1 MTNAYNI
8 LVVDDD
14 AVMRLMASQALIGS
28 GFNVAEAT
36 GGKQALQ
43 LVKQKKPDL
52 ILLDVTMPEFDG
64 FSVCRELRK
73 SDESRNIPVIMLTAL
88 DDVKSIGTAYEAGAT
103 DFIIKPINWHILV
116 QRVNYVLRASEAFSA
131 LRTSQSRLEHAQRIA
146 HLGHWE
152 WDIERDLIQGSDEA
166 YRIFGIEPGTALNSP
181 TVTKAIPIEDIA
193 RIKYGMR
200 ELIKHGVPFA
210 LEHRVQHSN
219 GEFRVV
225 QQQAEVFSFAANR
238 AQQIIG
244 TVRDITVEK
253 QTEEHIR
260 RLAFYD
266 SLTGLPNRR
275 MFQERLTNALAVAER
290 NKDQIAVLFLDLDR
304 FKRINDT
311 LGHSIG
317 DAFLAEMAARLK
329 NLIRRS
335 DTVAAHRV
343 DHEED
348 LVARLGGDEFTVLL
362 TDFKQTVDIAK
373 VAQRILIEFQKPV
386 TVNGRD
392 VSSGV
397 SIGIALYPED
407 GADVDTI
414 LKNADTA
421 MFHAKS
427 SGRGRYQYYSA
438 EMNASA
444 MAKLALEN
452 DLRHAIANR
461 DFVLHYQ
468 PKLDMATDR
477 IVSVEAL
484 VRWQHP
490 QRGLI
495 LPGEFIGLAEE
506 TGMIM
511 ELGAMVIE
519 EACLQFNRWQTQG
532 VYLESVAVNLSPVQF
547 RRTDLVEHIAEIL
560 DSTGVPHHCLEL
572 EITEGVV
579 MHNEEKSIETM
590 QRLKLLEIG
599 LSMDD
604 FGVGYS
610 SLSHLTRFPIDRLKI
625 DRSFISDLPQNH
637 EKAAVVRAIIAM
649 AHSLNLT
656 TVAEGVETL
665 EQERFMRSA
674 GCNQF
679 QGYFLSRPIPAEELA
694 LLVRRFNHAKEVNKP
709 SPENRVLH
717 E

>member
-1 MTNAYNI
+1 MNMAQNI

-14 AVMRLMASQALIGS
+14 AMMRLLVSQALAAS
-28 GFNVAEAT
+28 GFNVVTAS
-36 GGKQALQ
+36 GGNDALAC
-43 LVKQKKPDL
+43 VKQKKPGL
-52 ILLDVTMPEFDG
+52 ILLDVTMPDVDG

-73 SDESRNIPVIMLTAL
+73 IEDFKNIPVIMLTSL
-88 DDVKSIGTAYEAGAT
+88 DDVKSIGSAYEAGAT

-152 WDIERDLIQGSDEA
+152 WDIERDIIHGSDEA
-166 YRIFGIEPGTALNSP
+166 YRIFGIEPGTTLNSP
-181 TVTKAIPIEDIA
+181 SIANAIPADDVD
-193 RIKYGMR
+193 RITSGMR
-200 ELIKHGVPFA
+200 QLIKHGISLS
-210 LEHRVQHSN
+210 LEHRVQRAN

-225 QQQAEVFSFAANR
+225 QQQAEIFSFIGKR
-238 AQQIIG
+238 VRQIIG

-260 RLAFYD
+260 RLAFFD

-275 MFQERLTNALAVAER
+275 MFQERLTSALVLAER
-290 NKDQIAVLFLDLDR
+290 KEKQIAVLFLDLDR

-317 DAFLAEMAARLK
+317 DAFLAEIAARLK
-329 NLIRRS
+329 ALMRRS
-335 DTVAAHRV
+335 DTVATNSEDR
-343 DHEED
+343 DED
-348 LVARLGGDEFTVLL
+348 LIARLGGDEFTVLL
-362 TDFKQTVDIAK
+362 TDFKHTLDAAK
-373 VAQRILIEFQKPV
+373 VAQRIQGEIQKPV
-386 TVNGRD
+386 VINGRE
-392 VSSGV
+392 VTSGV

-407 GADVDTI
+407 GRDVDTI
-414 LKNADTA
+414 IKNADTA

-452 DLRHAIANR
+452 DLRHAVTR
-461 DFVLHYQ
+461 GEFLLHYQ
-468 PKLDMATDR
+468 PKLDLATNR

-490 QRGLI
+490 QRGLVA
-495 LPGEFIGLAEE
+495 PGEFIGLAEE
-506 TGMIM
+506 TGVIV

-519 EACLQFNRWQTQG
+519 QACLQFKRWQATG
-532 VYLESVAVNLSPVQF
+532 IELESIAVNLSPVQF
-547 RRTDLVEHIAEIL
+547 RRNDLVEHIAKIL
-560 DSTGVPHHCLEL
+560 EATGVPPNRLEL

-590 QRLKLLEIG
+590 KHLKSLGIS

-625 DRSFISDLPQNH
+625 DRSFISDIPQNV
-637 EKAAVVRAIIAM
+637 EKAAVVRAIVAM
-649 AHSLNLT
+649 AHSLNLI
-656 TVAEGVETL
+656 TVAEGVETE
-665 EQERFMRSA
+665 EQERFMKA
-674 GCNQF
+674 VGCDQF
-679 QGYFLSRPIPAEELA
+679 QGYFLSPPVPAPQLEL
-694 LLVRRFNHAKEVNKP
+694 LIEKFNHSAKQKISNL
-709 SPENRVLH
+709 RR
-717 E
+717 